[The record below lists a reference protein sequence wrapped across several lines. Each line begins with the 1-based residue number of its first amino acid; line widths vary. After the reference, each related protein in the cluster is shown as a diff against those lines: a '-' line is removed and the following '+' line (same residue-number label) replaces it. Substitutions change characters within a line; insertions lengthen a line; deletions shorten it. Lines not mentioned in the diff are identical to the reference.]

1 MLDSPKKI
9 NFKNKINN
17 IALQLI
23 ENYIFKKIRI
33 QMIIKTQVYIFIKL
47 IHKIINNLWVV
58 KIF

>member
-33 QMIIKTQVYIFIKL
+33 QMIIKTQVYIFIKP